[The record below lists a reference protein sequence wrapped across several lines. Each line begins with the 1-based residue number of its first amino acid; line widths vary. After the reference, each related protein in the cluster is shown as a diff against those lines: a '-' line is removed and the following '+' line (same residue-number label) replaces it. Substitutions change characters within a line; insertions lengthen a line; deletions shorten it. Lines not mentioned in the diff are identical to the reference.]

1 MPDAVLKSEK
11 EILMLTYIKVRGAAR
26 AGPMMLKTFPLP
38 THVKKLT
45 IKSTVYYSEVPLD
58 PLSWGQLEKQQ
69 HQQQQTKTNNNWEN
83 KKLLIFCL
91 RSWPFSSLETDERQ
105 RQYYVYY
112 N

>member
-58 PLSWGQLEKQQ
+58 PLS
-69 HQQQQTKTNNNWEN
+69 
-83 KKLLIFCL
+83 
-91 RSWPFSSLETDERQ
+91 
-105 RQYYVYY
+105 
-112 N
+112 